1 MNNDAQATLP
11 ANKHYEAANLIPFS
25 VLESVWTSIGRT
37 LLSSTVWRKKLAGIL
52 GGG

>member
-11 ANKHYEAANLIPFS
+11 ANKHYEAANLKPFS
-25 VLESVWTSIGRT
+25 VLESVWTSIDRT

-52 GGG
+52 GRR